1 MTVVAQ
7 LQLSPAEG
15 HPLDTRRNVLGAAL
29 LARQR
34 QRATEAKGMSAPP
47 VPVTPPP
54 ERHWL
59 TVRISP
65 KEKQWV
71 TTQASLAGLSQSEY
85 LRRQVFHG
93 RPVLAL
99 TDEVMLR
106 ELRRLGGL
114 LKSNFVTLR
123 QGDVTLR
130 SCKAWSRR

>member
-1 MTVVAQ
+1 
-7 LQLSPAEG
+7 
-15 HPLDTRRNVLGAAL
+15 
-29 LARQR
+29 
-34 QRATEAKGMSAPP
+34 MSAPP
-47 VPVTPPP
+47 VSVTPSP
-54 ERHWL
+54 ERYWL

-71 TTQASLAGLSQSEY
+71 TAQASLAGLSQSEY

-123 QGDVTLR
+123 QAGCVPALLQSMEQTLNDIR
-130 SCKAWSRR
+130 VALICISQGHQGGR

>member
-1 MTVVAQ
+1 MTTPHD
-7 LQLSPAEG
+7 PA
-15 HPLDTRRNVLGAAL
+15 
-29 LARQR
+29 
-34 QRATEAKGMSAPP
+34 
-47 VPVTPPP
+47 TPPP

-59 TVRISP
+59 TIRLSA
-65 KEKQWV
+65 KEKRWV
-71 TTQASLAGLSQSEY
+71 AEQASIAGLSQSEY

-123 QGDVTLR
+123 QAGCDPALQQSMEQTLNDIR
-130 SCKAWSRR
+130 VALICISQGHQGGR